1 MYCCS
6 SLIWARRSDRRR
18 TEVVKEKDIALVK
31 LFKQLFGN
39 CRESCSCTFGLERI
53 AGAVC
58 FVDIY
63 DAVDVEGDLLG
74 VGDPVLVAEA
84 VGVFAVVDG
93 REGVIAVGNCPLV
106 DLVLAYGVHDLSK

>member
-1 MYCCS
+1 M
-6 SLIWARRSDRRR
+6 RD
-18 TEVVKEKDIALVK
+18 T
-31 LFKQLFGN
+31 FKQLFGIVGK
-39 CRESCSCTFGLERI
+39 ELSCTFGLEGI

-58 FVDIY
+58 FVDVY
-63 DAVDVEGDLLG
+63 NAVDVEGDLLG

-106 DLVLAYGVHDLSK
+106 DLVLAYGVHDLSR